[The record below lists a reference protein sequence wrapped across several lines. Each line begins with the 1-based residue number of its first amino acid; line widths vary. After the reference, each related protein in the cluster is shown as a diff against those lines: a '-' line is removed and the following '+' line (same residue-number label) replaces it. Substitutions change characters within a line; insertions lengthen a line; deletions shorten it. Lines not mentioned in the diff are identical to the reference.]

1 MTIKAT
7 GLGLRHGAWYALEQA
22 GRLLQAAVLVFEN
35 GDSSTGVGLAMFAGE
50 ELGRSRI
57 LRDLAKKVD
66 EGEEI
71 AVKAVQKA
79 CDDHVEKQKRGIFGI
94 TFYTDKQTGLGK
106 VMQKQFESPVG
117 SPEWKEAQ
125 HLMQVAFEA
134 KKKQLP
140 QKLHALRMGA
150 FYIDLED
157 SGEWRCPNDIS
168 REEASRDI
176 SDVVNNYAQ
185 ERDRMFSQRF
195 PDMTDALEKMTNPK
209 PCLALPRWPH

>member
-1 MTIKAT
+1 
-7 GLGLRHGAWYALEQA
+7 
-22 GRLLQAAVLVFEN
+22 
-35 GDSSTGVGLAMFAGE
+35 
-50 ELGRSRI
+50 
-57 LRDLAKKVD
+57 
-66 EGEEI
+66 
-71 AVKAVQKA
+71 
-79 CDDHVEKQKRGIFGI
+79 
-94 TFYTDKQTGLGK
+94 
-106 VMQKQFESPVG
+106 
-117 SPEWKEAQ
+117 
-125 HLMQVAFEA
+125 MQVAFEA